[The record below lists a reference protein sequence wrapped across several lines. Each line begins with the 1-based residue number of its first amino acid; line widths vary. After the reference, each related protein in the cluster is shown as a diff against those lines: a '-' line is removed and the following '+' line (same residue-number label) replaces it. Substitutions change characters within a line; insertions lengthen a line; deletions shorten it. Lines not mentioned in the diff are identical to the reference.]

1 MLTALKYTFSG
12 HESFPCKALWLKK
25 GYDFVSK
32 ENNWNSADSVVKLG
46 VGKNMV
52 SSIRYWMKAFAL
64 TTDNSLTDIAH
75 FILNAEKG
83 CDPFLEDIGTLWLL
97 HYLLVSTGEATLY
110 NLFFT
115 RFQRERITF
124 DRQQVVSFVKRCV
137 IEDGKLKAYNENT
150 VKKDVGVLLQN
161 YVQPQRTQTMEDYSS
176 LLIDLDLI
184 RLSSDS
190 KQYTYNIEGKRQ
202 LPQDIL
208 LYAIVCEKG
217 RDNSVD
223 YDTLQRVG
231 LIFCL
236 NDMELISM
244 LLSLQTIYPQNL
256 RYSDTAGLRQIQFLK
271 EIKSIDILKH
281 YYYGQEL

>member
-1 MLTALKYTFSG
+1 MPTALKYTFSG
-12 HESFPCKALWLKK
+12 HESFPCKVLWLKK
-25 GYDFVSK
+25 GYDFVLE

-52 SSIRYWMKAFAL
+52 SSIRYWMKAFLL
-64 TTDNSLTDIAH
+64 TTDKSLTDIAH
-75 FILNAEKG
+75 FILNTVKG

-124 DRQQVVSFVKRCV
+124 DRQQIVSFVKRCMT
-137 IEDGKLKAYNENT
+137 EDGKLKVYNENT

-161 YVQPQRTQTMEDYSS
+161 YVRPQKTQSMEDYSS
-176 LLIDLDLI
+176 LLIDLDLV
-184 RLSSDS
+184 RLSSDG

-202 LPQDIL
+202 LPLDIL
-208 LYAIVCEKG
+208 LYAIVCEK
-217 RDNSVD
+217 RKDYSVD
-223 YDTLQRVG
+223 YDTLHRVG
-231 LIFCL
+231 LMFCL

-244 LLSLQTIYPQNL
+244 LLSLQTIYPKNL
-256 RYSDTAGLRQIQFLK
+256 RYSDTAGLRQILFLK
-271 EIKSIDILKH
+271 EIKSMDILKH
-281 YYYGQEL
+281 YYYGQKL